1 MTSKEKAA
9 LQLMAAKYEKYGIS
23 FIDLLRM
30 FGQAPKGQ
38 EFIETYKQINED
50 LKAKYIK

>member
-1 MTSKEKAA
+1 V
-9 LQLMAAKYEKYGIS
+9 QLMAAKYQKYGIS

-30 FGQAPKGQ
+30 FGNAPKGQ
-38 EFIETYKQINED
+38 EFIETYKQINTE

>member
-1 MTSKEKAA
+1 MSSREKAA

-30 FGQAPKGQ
+30 FGQAPPGQ
-38 EFIETYKQINED
+38 EFIETYKRINAE

>member
-1 MTSKEKAA
+1 
-9 LQLMAAKYEKYGIS
+9 MAAKYQKYGIS

-30 FGQAPKGQ
+30 FGNAPKGQ
-38 EFIETYKQINED
+38 EFIETYKQINAE